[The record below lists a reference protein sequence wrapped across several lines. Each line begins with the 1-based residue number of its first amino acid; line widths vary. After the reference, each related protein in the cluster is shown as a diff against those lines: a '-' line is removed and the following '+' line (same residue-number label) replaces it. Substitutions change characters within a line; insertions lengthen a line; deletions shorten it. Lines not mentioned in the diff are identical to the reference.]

1 MTKEEEKKKKK
12 LAVSSHSLI
21 HWLLKSSQAELE
33 RDQGVIHN
41 WEARNLGGGG
51 VTGGLTA
58 ALDASTLLMAVIQ
71 ALAEH
76 YSPFSMITATTQRK
90 GRTWGVG

>member
-41 WEARNLGGGG
+41 WEARNLGGG

-58 ALDASTLLMAVIQ
+58 ALDASTLLMAVIRV
-71 ALAEH
+71 LAEH

>member
-21 HWLLKSSQAELE
+21 HCLLKSSQAELE

-51 VTGGLTA
+51 SQE
-58 ALDASTLLMAVIQ
+58 D
-71 ALAEH
+71 
-76 YSPFSMITATTQRK
+76 
-90 GRTWGVG
+90 